1 MLIIHSWGGKWPK
14 PKMAKH

>member
-1 MLIIHSWGGKWPK
+1 MLIIHSWGEKWPK